1 MNNIYPE
8 SPAFPISATAAK
20 QIVEGYGFPNEYLG
34 LSIRAHIAAQTMA
47 EIVGK
52 LLTGPDMAAFLIE
65 YGVKGEQTKD
75 CVARV
80 SLEYTDALIESL
92 NK

>member
-1 MNNIYPE
+1 MNKINPE

-34 LSIRAHIAAQTMA
+34 LSIRAHIAAMFA
-47 EIVGK
+47 AGMVANPALMEA
-52 LLTGPDMAAFLIE
+52 LTSSELI
-65 YGVKGEQTKD
+65 KGDGAKRIASIS
-75 CVARV
+75 VV
-80 SLEYTDALIESL
+80 YTDALIEAL